1 MLKKE
6 FKVYSPLTKK
16 SVDSFIT
23 KSDGSEYY
31 SKELLQPLQETYMM
45 K

>member
-23 KSDGSEYY
+23 KSSDESSDGERI
-31 SKELLQPLQETYMM
+31 LLEGIASTT
-45 K
+45 